1 MQKPKLT
8 PLQFRNLLT
17 AALMAAAFVWSLTMG
32 VWWLSLILA
41 LGCALSVTSAI
52 LNRPRTTP

>member
-1 MQKPKLT
+1 MSKPKLT

-32 VWWLSLILA
+32 VWWLSCILGF
-41 LGCALSVTSAI
+41 GCALSLASAY
-52 LNRPRTTP
+52 LNRPRITP

>member
-41 LGCALSVTSAI
+41 TGCALSITSAV
-52 LNRPRTTP
+52 LNRPRPTR

>member
-32 VWWLSLILA
+32 VWWLSVILA
-41 LGCALSVTSAI
+41 LGCALSITSAI
-52 LNRPRTTP
+52 LNRPRTS